1 MKRTNT
7 VVFFIL
13 SAIIIAAI
21 IVLSLWEIPIEYKS
35 NILENDLV
43 LNETTVNEPETTKS
57 HETEMHDFA
66 SNEFLSQIECTETEP
81 FETETPDLDIESNE
95 TSFFDEPEIETSVV
109 LEELNE
115 MPEGNA
121 LFIGDSRTVG
131 LMEYADIE
139 DADFFCTVG
148 MSVFNIYKKTVSVA
162 DVGRVS
168 INDLLNNKK
177 YDRIYVMLGINEL
190 GYKSSY
196 TVSKYKELMELIK
209 ASQADS
215 KIFIQAN
222 LHVTKSRSDSDKV
235 INNSAINHLNTELSK
250 LADGDRIFYIDA
262 NVLFDD
268 NSGGLSVDKSID
280 SAHLYAKY
288 YYEWGKW
295 IALQTDSLIKEGE
308 I

>member
-1 MKRTNT
+1 MKRSNT
-7 VVFFIL
+7 VVFIIL
-13 SAIIIAAI
+13 IAVIIVAIIA
-21 IVLSLWEIPIEYKS
+21 VSMWEIPVGDT
-35 NILENDLV
+35 NNTLENDFG
-43 LNETTVNEPETTKS
+43 LNKTTINEPEATKAP
-57 HETEMHDFA
+57 ETEMQDFDSHESA
-66 SNEFLSQIECTETEP
+66 IETNGIVTETM
-81 FETETPDLDIESNE
+81 ETEDPDINTESVE
-95 TSFFDEPEIETSVV
+95 TTFAKESEAATSAI
-109 LEELNE
+109 LEESKE
-115 MPEGNA
+115 IFEGNA

-139 DADFFCTVG
+139 DADFFCTEG

-295 IALQTDSLIKEGE
+295 IALQTDSLIKEG
-308 I
+308 